1 MRKKYFIIVFVMIL
15 LGLILPKGI
24 VMLKQF
30 TNKSQITINKVNSIK
45 KEYSNEIDNFKRE
58 KIFPKYIQDIL
69 DKMLLF
75 T

>member
-15 LGLILPKGI
+15 LGLLLPKGI

>member
-15 LGLILPKGI
+15 LGLLLPKGI

-30 TNKSQITINKVNSIK
+30 ANKSQITINKVNSIK